1 MRDSV
6 RRLGNV
12 SMAPSS
18 SPARRGGEGG
28 DSWTP
33 CWGDGVRDL
42 PPPHS
47 LGYVR
52 AIRQV
57 TRPSISMISALGL
70 LKERRFLPLF
80 VTQFLGAF
88 NDNFFKTAMVLFAT
102 YQIFND
108 AEVESNFNA
117 LATGLSLRSEEHTSE
132 LQSLMRPSYAV
143 FCL

>member
-1 MRDSV
+1 MCLFVFVS
-6 RRLGNV
+6 RRRHTRFALVTGV
-12 SMAPSS
+12 QTCALPIS

-102 YQIFND
+102 YQIFKDRKSTRLN
-108 AEVESNFNA
+108 S
-117 LATGLSLRSEEHTSE
+117 SH
-132 LQSLMRPSYAV
+132 
-143 FCL
+143 